1 MIRGELLP
9 CVSNVA
15 DKWEIRGLKGGF
27 QMAKALFLFV
37 DGLRMILTVPG
48 ELLCGL
54 LKAGRYRRNGRN
66 LF

>member
-48 ELLCGL
+48 NCCVG
-54 LKAGRYRRNGRN
+54 
-66 LF
+66 F